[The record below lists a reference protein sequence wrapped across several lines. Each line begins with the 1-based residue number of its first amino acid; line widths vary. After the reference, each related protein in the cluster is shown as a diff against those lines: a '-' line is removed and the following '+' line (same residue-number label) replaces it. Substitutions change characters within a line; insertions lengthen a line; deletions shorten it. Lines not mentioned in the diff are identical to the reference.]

1 MPLNSHTHD
10 LNSGKLYIVSTPIGN
25 LEDITYRAIR
35 TLGEVDIIAAE
46 DTRQTLKLLNH
57 YNIKKKLVACHEH
70 NEQEAAKGLIDQM
83 QQGQNVALVSDGGAP
98 LVSDPGFRLV
108 SMAVEQGLEAVPIP
122 GACAAIAGLC
132 GAGLPTDRF
141 MFCGFLP
148 KKKGKLREA
157 LESVKDVQATLI
169 FYESPKRV
177 LKVIEGMTEV
187 LGDRKAVLAREIT
200 KIHEEF
206 LRGALSEIA
215 KELNSR
221 EGVKGECTLI
231 VGGSEDQTPDFG
243 SLENVIKAEV
253 AKGELSASKL
263 SAKLAKQFGIEK
275 KKVYAMVLAA
285 KDAE

>member
-1 MPLNSHTHD
+1 M
-10 LNSGKLYIVSTPIGN
+10 STPIGN
-25 LEDITYRAIR
+25 LEDITYRAVR

-46 DTRQTLKLLNH
+46 DTRRTLKLLNH

-83 QQGQNVALVSDGGAP
+83 LQGQNVALVSDGGAP
-98 LVSDPGFRLV
+98 LISDPGFRLV
-108 SMAVEQGLEAVPIP
+108 SMAVESGLEAVPIP

-148 KKKGKLREA
+148 KKQGKLREA
-157 LESVKDVQATLI
+157 LENVKDVQATLI

-177 LKVIEGMTEV
+177 LKVIEGMTQV
-187 LGDRKAVLAREIT
+187 LGDRTAVLAREIT

-206 LRGALSEIA
+206 IRGTLSGIA
-215 KELNSR
+215 EELNSR

-231 VGGSEDQTPDFG
+231 VSGPEAQNPDLG
-243 SLENVIKAEV
+243 SLDGLIRMEV
-253 AKGELSASKL
+253 AKGQLSASKL

-275 KKVYAMVLAA
+275 KKVYAMILAL
-285 KDAE
+285 KDAK